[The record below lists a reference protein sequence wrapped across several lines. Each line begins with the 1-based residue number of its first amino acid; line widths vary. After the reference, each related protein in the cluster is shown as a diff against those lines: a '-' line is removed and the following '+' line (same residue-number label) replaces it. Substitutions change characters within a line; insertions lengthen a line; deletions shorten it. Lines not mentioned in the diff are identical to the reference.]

1 MANESLKLTLAQ
13 RQQQTLAPIHLQ
25 FVKMLEMNGPEVE
38 EEVRQAL
45 DENPALE
52 AVESNEGSE
61 APDEFNES
69 AEQLQLADYGS
80 EDDIPFYRLEAANR
94 SASDAV
100 YEPEAAG
107 GGDSLFTFLMRQLT
121 ENAEL
126 SRRERTIAESIIGN
140 IDSNGYIERT
150 PAAIADDL
158 AIHDSIDVSPDEV
171 RAMWQRIR
179 ALDPPGIAASD
190 LRDSLLLQLARR
202 KPSPPVELATEI
214 VRDYFDL
221 LSLLHFER
229 LTALTGASRQQLKE
243 AMDVIRTLHPKPGIL
258 VSPDDER
265 SRHITPDFFVESD
278 GQRLTLSMLN
288 HIPALQIEQSFTET
302 SAPGRRQSAAASAA
316 SAFIRQKRD
325 EASSFIKALEMRQNT
340 LFRIMSAIM
349 LWQRDFFMTDDRRL
363 LRPMVLKDIAAE
375 TGDDISVVSRATAG
389 KYVATAQGVYSL
401 KSLFNERR
409 SPDSEQPGTAVVEAR
424 LREIIESE
432 DKSSPMSDAEITS
445 HLQAEG
451 FDIAR
456 RTVAKYRE
464 KMGFPVGRLRKSL

>member
-1 MANESLKLTLAQ
+1 MANESLKLTLTQ

-45 DENPALE
+45 DDNPALE
-52 AVESNEGSE
+52 AIDSHESDS
-61 APDEFNES
+61 AAIEFNES
-69 AEQLQLADYGS
+69 AEQLQMADYRS
-80 EDDIPFYRLEAANR
+80 EDDIPFYRLEASNR
-94 SASDAV
+94 SADDHL

-107 GGDSLFTFLMRQLT
+107 GGDSLFTFLMRQLS
-121 ENAEL
+121 ENDEL
-126 SRRERTIAESIIGN
+126 SERERTIAESIIGN

-158 AIHDSIDVSPDEV
+158 AIHDSLDATPDEV
-171 RAMWQRIR
+171 RAIWQRIR

-202 KPSPPVELATEI
+202 KPAPPVKLATEI

-221 LSLLHFER
+221 FSLLHFDR
-229 LTALTGASRQQLKE
+229 LASLTGASRQQLKE

-258 VSPDDER
+258 VSPDDDR
-265 SRHITPDFFVESD
+265 SRHITPDFFVEAD
-278 GQRLTLSMLN
+278 GQTLTLSLLN
-288 HIPALQIEQSFTET
+288 HIPSLQIEQSFTE
-302 SAPGRRQSAAASAA
+302 SATATRRPSAASAAA

-325 EASSFIKALEMRQNT
+325 EAASFIKALEMRQST

-349 LWQRDFFMTDDRRL
+349 LWQRDFFLTDDRRL

-389 KYVATAQGVYSL
+389 KYVATRQGVYSL

-409 SPDSEQPGTAVVEAR
+409 STDTGQPGTAVVEAR

-445 HLQAEG
+445 RLQDEG